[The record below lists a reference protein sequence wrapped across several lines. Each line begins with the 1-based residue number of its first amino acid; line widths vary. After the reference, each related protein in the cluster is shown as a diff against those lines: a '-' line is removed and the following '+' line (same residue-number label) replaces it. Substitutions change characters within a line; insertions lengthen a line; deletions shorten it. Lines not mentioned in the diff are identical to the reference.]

1 MAEETVTEISEFELP
16 FGRRAILREVM
27 HDSGLRMVR
36 LILREGRRITQV
48 DMDEDAARDLGA
60 ALFAASNT
68 AKNTAKNTDG
78 QA

>member
-1 MAEETVTEISEFELP
+1 MADETVIEIGEFDLP
-16 FGRRAILREVM
+16 FGRRAILRGVT

-48 DMDEDAARDLGA
+48 DMDEAAARDLGA
-60 ALFAASNT
+60 ALFEAG
-68 AKNTAKNTDG
+68 NTDK